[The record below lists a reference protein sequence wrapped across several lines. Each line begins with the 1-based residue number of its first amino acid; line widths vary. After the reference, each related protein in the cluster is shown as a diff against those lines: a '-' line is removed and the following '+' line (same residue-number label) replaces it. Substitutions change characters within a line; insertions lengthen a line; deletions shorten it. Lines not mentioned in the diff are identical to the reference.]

1 MRMAVWSWLWLCDS
15 RLEDVSRERIERRL
29 QGLAR
34 QLNALRGDLRVCDE
48 QLLQLTD
55 EADECR
61 LRALVSETPL
71 AEHEYREAQ
80 RHADRLQQHRDELAT
95 QITRL
100 EADQD
105 ALLDRF
111 SASR

>member
-1 MRMAVWSWLWLCDS
+1 M
-15 RLEDVSRERIERRL
+15 
-29 QGLAR
+29 
-34 QLNALRGDLRVCDE
+34 NALRTDLRVCDE
-48 QLLQLTD
+48 QLLQVGE

-71 AEHEYREAQ
+71 AEREYREAQ
-80 RHADRLQQHRDELAT
+80 RHANRLRQHRDEIAMR
-95 QITRL
+95 ITRL

-111 SASR
+111 SAL

>member
-1 MRMAVWSWLWLCDS
+1 MS
-15 RLEDVSRERIERRL
+15 RDRIERRL
-29 QGLAR
+29 RGVGQ
-34 QLNALRGDLRVCDE
+34 QLKALRTDLRICEE
-48 QLLQLTD
+48 QLVQVSE

-71 AEHEYREAQ
+71 AEREYREAQ
-80 RHADRLQQHRDELAT
+80 RHAERLQRHRDEIAAR
-95 QITRL
+95 IVRL

-111 SASR
+111 TAL

>member
-1 MRMAVWSWLWLCDS
+1 MS
-15 RLEDVSRERIERRL
+15 
-29 QGLAR
+29 
-34 QLNALRGDLRVCDE
+34 ALRTDLHVCDE
-48 QLLQLTD
+48 QLHQVSE

-71 AEHEYREAQ
+71 AEREYREAQ
-80 RHADRLQQHRDELAT
+80 RHADRLQQHRDEIAAR
-95 QITRL
+95 ITRL

-111 SASR
+111 SAS

>member
-1 MRMAVWSWLWLCDS
+1 MTRD
-15 RLEDVSRERIERRL
+15 RIERRL
-29 QGLAR
+29 RGVGR
-34 QLNALRGDLRVCDE
+34 QLSALRSDLHVCEE
-48 QLLQLTD
+48 QLVQITD

-71 AEHEYREAQ
+71 AEREYREAQ
-80 RHADRLQQHRDELAT
+80 RHADRLRQHRDEIAARVAL
-95 QITRL
+95 L

-111 SASR
+111 SAS

>member
-1 MRMAVWSWLWLCDS
+1 MS
-15 RLEDVSRERIERRL
+15 RDRIERRL
-29 QGLAR
+29 RGVGR
-34 QLNALRGDLRVCDE
+34 QLSALRVDLNVCEE
-48 QLLQLTD
+48 QLGQIDD

-71 AEHEYREAQ
+71 AEWEYREAQ
-80 RHADRLQQHRDELAT
+80 RHADRLRQHRDEIAAR
-95 QITRL
+95 IARL

-111 SASR
+111 TAS